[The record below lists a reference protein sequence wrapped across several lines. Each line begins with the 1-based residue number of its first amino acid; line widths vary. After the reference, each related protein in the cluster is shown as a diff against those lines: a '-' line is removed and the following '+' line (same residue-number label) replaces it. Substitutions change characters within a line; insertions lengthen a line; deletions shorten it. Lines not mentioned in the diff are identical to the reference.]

1 MRITIEQYEHKVIHE
16 VPHNDVSLEEALEM
30 IEGLLKATGYCFKG
44 NLEIVDEWHENDEKD
59 FRIVDGPD
67 TNIRFGDA
75 SITTHDKFGVKHERI
90 INPNQ

>member
-44 NLEIVDEWHENDEKD
+44 NLEIVDDSTEFSQVSTHY
-59 FRIVDGPD
+59 RDGTIEYD
-67 TNIRFGDA
+67 TIKN
-75 SITTHDKFGVKHERI
+75 T
-90 INPNQ
+90 NQ

>member
-44 NLEIVDEWHENDEKD
+44 NLEIVDEWHENEENQ
-59 FRIVDGPD
+59 
-67 TNIRFGDA
+67 TNNEG
-75 SITTHDKFGVKHERI
+75 
-90 INPNQ
+90 N